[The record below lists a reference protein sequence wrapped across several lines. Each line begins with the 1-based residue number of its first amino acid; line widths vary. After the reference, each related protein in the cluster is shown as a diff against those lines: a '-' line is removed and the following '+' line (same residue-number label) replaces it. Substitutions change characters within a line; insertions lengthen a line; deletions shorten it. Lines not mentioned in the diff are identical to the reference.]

1 MMKYLLLLIFIRII
15 HAQQY
20 VNSTI
25 LESLHFI
32 SPVLHN
38 AIQSSVS
45 VLEITDLLNQN
56 ITFFL
61 PTEAALNASIT
72 SGKLNFSSN
81 AYNALN
87 FLTLNGS
94 HHANAFSASRK
105 FYTTNSNDLMSIG
118 PTLLPNYT
126 IQSNLF
132 EIYSGLTKATIVSQN
147 IQCSNGLIHMV
158 DNFLQPANTPLITIS
173 DLAEL
178 EYMEGLLKSLNVSDT
193 VSGMNKTIL
202 APTNEA
208 WAAANGSTL
217 PFGTLIHNLK
227 YLVIDGSYTSD
238 LFLSEEPIS
247 FTSDYRNMPITIQLQ
262 QGKLLVNGAASI
274 VKTDIMT
281 TSGII
286 HMIDTVLSADAIL
299 ESTKSNASATPGS
312 TSGNGG
318 TDDDNSTTK
327 KMPLDSYSMAS
338 LSYSYS
344 VHCIYYY
351 LLICLISYLCCL

>member
-1 MMKYLLLLIFIRII
+1 MKYLLLLIFVRII
-15 HAQQY
+15 HAQQFA
-20 VNSTI
+20 NTTI

-32 SPVLHN
+32 SPVLYN
-38 AIQSSVS
+38 AIESSVS
-45 VLEITDLLNQN
+45 AAAITDLLNQN
-56 ITFFL
+56 VTFFL
-61 PTEAALNASIT
+61 PTEAALNESIT

-81 AYNALN
+81 AHNALN

-94 HHANAFSASRK
+94 HHANSFSASRK

-118 PTLLPNYT
+118 PTVLSNYT
-126 IQSNLF
+126 VQSNLF
-132 EIYSGLTKATIVSQN
+132 EIYSGLTKAKIVSQD

-193 VSGMNKTIL
+193 VSGINKTIL

-208 WAAANGSTL
+208 WAAANGSSL

-227 YLVIDGSYTSD
+227 YLVIDGLYTSD
-238 LFLSEEPIS
+238 LFLSTEPIS

-262 QGKLLVNGAASI
+262 QRKLLVNGAASI

-286 HMIDTVLSADAIL
+286 HLIDTVLSADAIL
-299 ESTKSNASATPGS
+299 ESTRSNASTTAIT
-312 TSGNGG
+312 TSNNGG
-318 TDDDNSTTK
+318 TDDDNATTK
-327 KMPLDSYSMAS
+327 RTPLDSHSMAS
-338 LSYSYS
+338 LSYGNS
-344 VHCIYYY
+344 VHCIYFN
-351 LLICLISYLCCL
+351 LFVCLICYLCCL

>member
-1 MMKYLLLLIFIRII
+1 MSITPFWSR
-15 HAQQY
+15 
-20 VNSTI
+20 SI
-25 LESLHFI
+25 LSRLY
-32 SPVLHN
+32 VLHN

-45 VLEITDLLNQN
+45 VPEITQLFSQN

-81 AYNALN
+81 AYNALS

-94 HHANAFSASRK
+94 YHTNAFSASRN
-105 FYTTNSNDLMSIG
+105 FYTTNSHDLMSIG
-118 PTLLPNYT
+118 PSLLPNYT
-126 IQSNLF
+126 IQPNLF

-193 VSGMNKTIL
+193 VSGINKTIL

-208 WAAANGSTL
+208 WAAANGSSL

-238 LFLSEEPIS
+238 MFLSREPVS
-247 FTSDYRNMPITIQLQ
+247 YTSDYRNMPITIQLQ
-262 QGKLLVNGAASI
+262 QGRLSVNGAAFI

-286 HMIDTVLSADAIL
+286 HIIDTVLSADAIL
-299 ESTKSNASATPGS
+299 ESTRSNASATPS
-312 TSGNGG
+312 TISSNGG
-318 TDDDNSTTK
+318 TNDDRSTTN

-338 LSYSYS
+338 LSYSNS
-344 VHCIYYY
+344 VHCIYHY
-351 LLICLISYLCCL
+351 LLICLIAYFCY